1 MKGTLHLTFGTASA
15 VVISTQLF
23 ASNND
28 VLLFIGSAMFG
39 SLLPDLDH
47 KTSIIS
53 NKLPVLAFIVHRF
66 FSRRGMLHTPL
77 FIFLLSIFNI
87 HILHFPL
94 PMWSGLALGYLC
106 HLIQDTFTKG
116 GIMWL
121 YPISKISI
129 HFSNAKSGA
138 ISNYFV
144 TIFLLCLI
152 VGWKYIL

>member
-66 FSRRGMLHTPL
+66 FLEEECYTHLFSFFYYQFLI
-77 FIFLLSIFNI
+77 FIFFIFHFLCGVAWLS
-87 HILHFPL
+87 
-94 PMWSGLALGYLC
+94 
-106 HLIQDTFTKG
+106 DT
-116 GIMWL
+116 
-121 YPISKISI
+121 Y
-129 HFSNAKSGA
+129 A
-138 ISNYFV
+138 I
-144 TIFLLCLI
+144 
-152 VGWKYIL
+152 

>member
-66 FSRRGMLHTPL
+66 FSRRGLLHTPL
-77 FIFLLSIFNI
+77 FIFYYQFLIFIFFIFHFLCGVAWLS
-87 HILHFPL
+87 
-94 PMWSGLALGYLC
+94 
-106 HLIQDTFTKG
+106 DT
-116 GIMWL
+116 
-121 YPISKISI
+121 Y
-129 HFSNAKSGA
+129 A
-138 ISNYFV
+138 I
-144 TIFLLCLI
+144 
-152 VGWKYIL
+152 